1 MLPSDDTAWS
11 FNQPVLLKKSR
22 RTSSVLVWTMAGGT
36 LFAIAWAFLAPLP
49 QTVAVQGKLQSS
61 SGAQSIDAPV
71 PGVIEEVAVV
81 EGQRVARGD
90 RLLRFDA
97 RDAQARLNSAQRNR
111 KRLQNQVT
119 INYVVLGEEPASSLS
134 NNQQSLLSSQR
145 QTSNGSLAAE
155 QAAIR
160 RSQVR
165 IAGLRQSL
173 STAEMVAER
182 YKALQRDGASSEL
195 QVVSALAKVAELR
208 TDLNA
213 EEEDLIRLQSR
224 READQG
230 KREERL
236 RKEIEANLN
245 QIAILDKEIR
255 QAEVLLSRI
264 NIEAPIAGLVFE
276 LNVSRGDVVPKSSGN
291 KPMLQLIPEDDLQAK
306 VFIPNEAIGFIR
318 TGQRADISLTSFNAS
333 DYGYLPATVKRV
345 GSDALTS
352 REQQRELGT
361 DAQGLHFPATLE
373 LNSQSLKVGSRSI
386 ALQPG
391 MSLTA
396 DLHIRTRRFIS
407 AITDLFDDKRRS
419 LERLR

>member
-230 KREERL
+230 KREESL

-407 AITDLFDDKRRS
+407 AVTDLFDDKRRS

>member
-1 MLPSDDTAWS
+1 
-11 FNQPVLLKKSR
+11 
-22 RTSSVLVWTMAGGT
+22 
-36 LFAIAWAFLAPLP
+36 
-49 QTVAVQGKLQSS
+49 
-61 SGAQSIDAPV
+61 
-71 PGVIEEVAVV
+71 
-81 EGQRVARGD
+81 
-90 RLLRFDA
+90 
-97 RDAQARLNSAQRNR
+97 
-111 KRLQNQVT
+111 
-119 INYVVLGEEPASSLS
+119 
-134 NNQQSLLSSQR
+134 
-145 QTSNGSLAAE
+145 
-155 QAAIR
+155 
-160 RSQVR
+160 
-165 IAGLRQSL
+165 
-173 STAEMVAER
+173 MVAER

-230 KREERL
+230 KREESL

-407 AITDLFDDKRRS
+407 AVTDLFDDKRRS